1 MNQSTKTA
9 LTLAASMAALVAMM
23 FFGIKGITSPLPHVT
38 AKGNTCKTY
47 DIKKTVTRT
56 EVAVSVYNA
65 STRAGLATDTI
76 NKLTRLGFKPGET
89 GNAPEGTSV
98 KTVIVWTTTEN
109 DPTAALVA
117 AQFKQKAQVV
127 VVDEAYGPGVDV
139 LLGAKF
145 KGVLRKGPKEQPLAE
160 VKKTCID

>member
-1 MNQSTKTA
+1 
-9 LTLAASMAALVAMM
+9 MADSVDRVIEPN
-23 FFGIKGITSPLPHVT
+23 GPLPPEVYWRRRIL
-38 AKGNTCKTY
+38 AG
-47 DIKKTVTRT
+47 VLALGV
-56 EVAVSVYNA
+56 VAVII
-65 STRAGLATDTI
+65 GL
-76 NKLTRLGFKPGET
+76 
-89 GNAPEGTSV
+89 
-98 KTVIVWTTTEN
+98 IVWTTTEN

-145 KGVLRKGPKEQPLAE
+145 TGVLRKGPKEQPLAE